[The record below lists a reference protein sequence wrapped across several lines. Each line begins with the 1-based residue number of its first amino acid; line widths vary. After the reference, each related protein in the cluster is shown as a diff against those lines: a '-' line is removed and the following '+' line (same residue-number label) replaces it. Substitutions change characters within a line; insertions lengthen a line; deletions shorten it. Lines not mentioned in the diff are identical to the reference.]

1 MIVELNNA
9 FIKKGLTCP
18 PNKRKIEYVDS
29 KRSGLYISVQSSS
42 QGIGTYYLRYN
53 KAEGKTS
60 HLKLGRTDVISLSE
74 ARKLVVKFKSEIN
87 LGADPAAKKSALND
101 IPTLSEFFTEQ
112 YTPYASIR
120 KRSFDKDL
128 GMFKNRICPV
138 FARKR
143 LDQITRKEVMVF
155 HSKLRVED
163 KLSANSADHHVKLLK
178 RLLYLAVEWEIIPK
192 NCLARIPLY
201 NEDTHVAHYLSEDE
215 LIRLL
220 KVLKTHKNR
229 PTCNVLLFLLCTG
242 ARLNEALSA
251 THSQI
256 SLEKRIWTITALNS
270 KSKRQRTVPLNDAAM
285 ALINELDPTT
295 EYLFTSR
302 RTGTRLKSIHT
313 GWKSIRD
320 AAGLPR
326 TFRIHDIRHS
336 HASMISG
343 TSSLYQIQ
351 RLLGHSVISVT
362 AKYSHLTSSA
372 LLDASQG
379 ASDTINAAMASIE

>member
-1 MIVELNNA
+1 MIKELNNK
-9 FIKKGLTCP
+9 FLKKGLICP
-18 PNKRKIEYVDS
+18 PDKSKVEYVDS
-29 KRSGLYISVQSSS
+29 QRTGLYISVQRSS
-42 QGIGTYYLRYN
+42 QGRGTYFLRYSN
-53 KAEGKTS
+53 SEGKTS
-60 HLKLGRTDVISLSE
+60 HLKLGRTDFISLPE
-74 ARKLVVKFKSEIN
+74 VRKLVMKFKSEIN
-87 LGADPAAKKSALND
+87 LGADPAAKKSALKA

-112 YTPYASIR
+112 YTPFASIR
-120 KRSFDKDL
+120 KRSFKKDES
-128 GMFKNRICPV
+128 MFRLRINAV
-138 FARKR
+138 FGRKR
-143 LDQITRKEVMVF
+143 LDQITRKEAMVF
-155 HSKLRVED
+155 HSKLRVEHN
-163 KLSANSADHHVKLLK
+163 LSANSADHHIKLLK
-178 RLLYLAVEWEIIPK
+178 RLLYLSVEWEIIPK

-220 KVLKTHKNR
+220 TVLKTHKNR

-285 ALINELDPTT
+285 ALLNELDPTT
-295 EYLFTSR
+295 EYLFISR

-326 TFRIHDIRHS
+326 TFRVHDIRHS
-336 HASMISG
+336 WASFVSRK
-343 TSSLYQIQ
+343 SNLYIIQ
-351 RLLGHSVISVT
+351 KLMGHSVISVT
-362 AKYSHLTSSA
+362 EKYAALTPNT
-372 LLDASQG
+372 LLNASQG
-379 ASDTINAAMASIE
+379 ASDIINAAMASIE

>member
-9 FIKKGLTCP
+9 FLKNGLICP

-29 KRSGLYISVQSSS
+29 KRSGLYISVQSSG
-42 QGIGTYYLRYN
+42 QGRGTYYLRYN
-53 KAEGKTS
+53 NAENKTS
-60 HLKLGRTDVISLSE
+60 HLKLGRTDVISLPE

-128 GMFKNRICPV
+128 GMFKNRICPILG
-138 FARKR
+138 RKR

-163 KLSANSADHHVKLLK
+163 KLSANSADHYVKLLK

-229 PTCNVLLFLLCTG
+229 PTCNALLFLLATG
-242 ARLNEALSA
+242 ARLNEALSC
-251 THSQI
+251 TFKSI
-256 SLEKRIWTITALNS
+256 DLNNRIWTISALNS
-270 KSKRQRTVPLNDAAM
+270 KSKRQRNVPLNDAAM
-285 ALINELDPTT
+285 DVLNSLDQTT
-295 EYLFTSR
+295 EYVFLSR
-302 RTGTRLKSIHT
+302 RSGTRLKSIHT
-313 GWKSIRD
+313 GWKSIRE
-320 AAGLPR
+320 AAGLPK
-326 TFRIHDIRHS
+326 TFRIHDLRHS
-336 HASMISG
+336 HAAFLSRSA
-343 TSSLYQIQ
+343 SLRQIQ
-351 RLLGHSVISVT
+351 GLLGHSVISVT
-362 AKYSHLTSSA
+362 EKYAHLTPNT
-372 LLDASQG
+372 LLNASQG
-379 ASDTINAAMASIE
+379 ASDIINAAMASIE